1 LRLKII
7 NFEEGD
13 DEKEPNNEEMQ
24 FKDQPKKMN
33 FLTNTGFEDTEHLEL
48 QSENEDEAEDEEEKG
63 TQKQTQRK
71 EHETNVDPGSRI
83 GNVINEVKE
92 FTKNLNLL
100 LGDYLAK
107 RKESKYEIIETV
119 MKMVVFGESDK
130 AEIKFLEDALK
141 HTHYSDTQT
150 RLKRYMKKKGML
162 LTQGRLKKAAKEKAA
177 DKANTTKTEV
187 SFNHYI

>member
-107 RKESKYEIIETV
+107 RKESKYEIIET
-119 MKMVVFGESDK
+119 
-130 AEIKFLEDALK
+130 IKFLEDALK